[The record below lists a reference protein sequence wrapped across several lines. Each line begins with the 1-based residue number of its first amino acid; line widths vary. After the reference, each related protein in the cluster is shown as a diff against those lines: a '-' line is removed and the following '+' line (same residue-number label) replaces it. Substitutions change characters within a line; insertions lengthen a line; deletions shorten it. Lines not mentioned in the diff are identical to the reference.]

1 MLPKQTALPM
11 VTAPMAMPP
20 VVTPPSPMLAPVTP
34 VPMTPAPMP
43 SAVPMDLLRLEMI
56 DVVLCNDCGFY
67 TLAAAERV
75 PVAARRMIMAQHS
88 QLRQVLWR
96 L

>member
-1 MLPKQTALPM
+1 M
-11 VTAPMAMPP
+11 
-20 VVTPPSPMLAPVTP
+20 
-34 VPMTPAPMP
+34 PAPAM
-43 SAVPMDLLRLEMI
+43 ARMDLLRLEMI

-67 TLAAAERV
+67 TLAAAERESR
-75 PVAARRMIMAQHS
+75 VASRRVIMAQHA

>member
-20 VVTPPSPMLAPVTP
+20 VVPPPSPMPAPVTP

-43 SAVPMDLLRLEMI
+43 SPVPTMAPMDLLRLEMI

-67 TLAAAERV
+67 TLAAAERES
-75 PVAARRMIMAQHS
+75 R
-88 QLRQVLWR
+88 LRQDE
-96 L
+96 